1 MPKILLYLLTV
12 LCLTV
17 TTNAYGQSDSYPNF
31 SAMSSAKLDSA
42 KALNQKIE
50 QQYALFIDSASQAL
64 CALDTNLTIVFL
76 KKYVESPT
84 KSFYADIYA
93 YKIGIMYLKMNEPE
107 AAKKAFLYFLN
118 MEKKRG
124 DGDLFDDRRKIV
136 GCNKFLWFS
145 NEISYG
151 GFRYN
156 ACLRLSEMAL
166 ERQNFW
172 EALTY
177 LTWAAQ
183 KYPADDRGCANGYYL
198 YKGELNRRFADVYLA
213 RKDTVKAVGYLLS
226 ILLDGE
232 ARPNKEVPLL
242 KELLHKK
249 YTKKQIISGIN
260 KGIASV
266 RKVNIHGEYGVQNTL
281 EMTIFGQEVH
291 WLMRHSDDIEGIK
304 SDLKKDK
311 YLEQLKE

>member
-1 MPKILLYLLTV
+1 MPKILLYLLTI

-17 TTNAYGQSDSYPNF
+17 TINTHGQSNSSPDF
-31 SAMSSAKLDSA
+31 STMSSAKLDSS
-42 KALNQKIE
+42 KILSQKIE
-50 QQYALFIDSASQAL
+50 NQYALFIDSASQAL
-64 CALDTNLTIVFL
+64 CAQDTNLAIVFL

-84 KSFYADIYA
+84 KNMYAQIYA
-93 YKIGIMYLKMNEPE
+93 YKIGILYLKMNQAE
-107 AAKKAFLYFLN
+107 AAKKAFLYFLT
-118 MEKKRG
+118 ME
-124 DGDLFDDRRKIV
+124 RRADYYDYSNFLA
-136 GCNKFLWFS
+136 CNKLLWAD
-145 NEISYG
+145 NVIEG
-151 GFRYN
+151 GFKYN
-156 ACLRLSEMAL
+156 ACLRLSEMASV
-166 ERQNFW
+166 RQDFW

-183 KYPADDRGCANGYYL
+183 KYPADYRGCANGYYL
-198 YKGELNRRFADVYLA
+198 YKGQLNRKFADVYLS

-249 YTKKQIISGIN
+249 YTKKQIILGIN

-266 RKVNIHGEYGVQNTL
+266 RKVNIHGEYGIQSTL

-304 SDLKKDK
+304 SDLKNDR
-311 YLEQLKE
+311 YLRQLKE